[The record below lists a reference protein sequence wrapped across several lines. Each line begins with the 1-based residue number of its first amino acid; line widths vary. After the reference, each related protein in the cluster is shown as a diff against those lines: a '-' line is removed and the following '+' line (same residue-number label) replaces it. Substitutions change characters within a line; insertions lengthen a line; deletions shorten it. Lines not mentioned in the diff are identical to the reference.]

1 MGALIVDDD
10 AATMPPEIAAMAEK
24 ARPDCSRLVSSPVV
38 AWWLH
43 AAAKMIRLRAAHRPA
58 RLRHGQGTSGCR

>member
-24 ARPDCSRLVSSPVV
+24 ARPPRTCWRVRYCASHIYVCVCVCARAREAGGDF
-38 AWWLH
+38 
-43 AAAKMIRLRAAHRPA
+43 AATADRRRAP
-58 RLRHGQGTSGCR
+58 